1 MFCVIY
7 IFRPLPTFEIFEI
20 VLDICN
26 GLHFHVTHME
36 TAQSIYTRLKEADNK
51 VLWAFAQELSLAQKR
66 VDKVEK
72 KLEKTKSATI
82 NLDDKEG
89 LRQSVLEHLY
99 TESSKGNA
107 QASDKLAR
115 LAGLGEETQDIVI
128 EVVNYFPKKV
138 RSKKSK
144 QTK

>member
-1 MFCVIY
+1 MPYKRF
-7 IFRPLPTFEIFEI
+7 
-20 VLDICN
+20 
-26 GLHFHVTHME
+26 ME

-51 VLWAFAQELSLAQKR
+51 VLWSFAQELSLAQKK

-72 KLEKTKSATI
+72 KLKKTKSATI

-99 TESSKGNA
+99 AESSKGNA

-128 EVVNYFPKKV
+128 EVVNYSPKKV

>member
-1 MFCVIY
+1 MFYVIY
-7 IFRPLPTFEIFEI
+7 IFRPLPTFEIFKI

-26 GLHFHVTHME
+26 DLHFHVTHME
-36 TAQSIYTRLKEADNK
+36 TPQSIFSRLKSADNTI
-51 VLWAFAQELSLAQKR
+51 LWAFAQELNSANKK
-66 VDKVEK
+66 VDTIQK
-72 KLEKTKSATI
+72 KLNKMKSATI

-99 TESSKGNA
+99 AESSKGNA
-107 QASDKLAR
+107 QASDKLAK

-128 EVVNYFPKKV
+128 EVVNYSPKKV

-144 QTK
+144 PTK